1 MKLPQG
7 TDEEKDVREKAMEE
21 GLKKAIQV
29 KKFNSFLKYHYILH
43 LLKVPD
49 FFDMG
54 DRLQRARYPQVRQP
68 P

>member
-29 KKFNSFLKYHYILH
+29 KKFNSFLK
-43 LLKVPD
+43 
-49 FFDMG
+49 
-54 DRLQRARYPQVRQP
+54 
-68 P
+68 